1 MVYND
6 DCLNILKDIS
16 DGTIDLIY
24 LDPPFYTQK
33 KQKLTSSTGKKY
45 EFADIWKSRK
55 DYLDYM
61 RIRLI

>member
-33 KQKLTSSTGKKY
+33 NKN
-45 EFADIWKSRK
+45 
-55 DYLDYM
+55 
-61 RIRLI
+61 